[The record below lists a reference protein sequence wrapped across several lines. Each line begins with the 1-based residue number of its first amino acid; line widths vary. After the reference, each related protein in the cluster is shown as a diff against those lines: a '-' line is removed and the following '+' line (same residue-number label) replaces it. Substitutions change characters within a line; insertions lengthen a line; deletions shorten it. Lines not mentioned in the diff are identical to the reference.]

1 MLSIYTDVL
10 AVCTRGGGKVRRFKG
25 DVSCNLADFAM
36 QSVLQGRIR
45 PRTINRKGKLYM
57 FNLLIT
63 TPLGHIIRWIYDLVR
78 NYGWAII
85 IFTVIIKMVLLPLTI
100 KSQKAMKKQQK
111 IQPIIQDLQTKYKN
125 DPEKL
130 QTEMLKI
137 YRENDIS
144 MTGGCLPMLIQMP
157 ILIGLYQVIQRP
169 LSYLMS
175 VDFNTEAAINKVIEL
190 QQRIV
195 ETGHNIGNL
204 TQMSMQNLADRSQIQ
219 ISKWSEMLNGAS
231 DPWVINFSFLGMDLS
246 NEPLKALKA
255 IMAGQFSDLSTVLL
269 ILIPI
274 IAVAT
279 TWFVSKQSQMMT
291 QAKQTPEQKKKA
303 EEDPS
308 MQMTKSMTMM
318 MPIMTGF
325 FTFTLPSGLGI
336 YWIISNVMQIIQQ
349 YCLNKYFEKREDD
362 FVVKVP
368 EKRRK
373 NSKKR

>member
-1 MLSIYTDVL
+1 
-10 AVCTRGGGKVRRFKG
+10 
-25 DVSCNLADFAM
+25 
-36 QSVLQGRIR
+36 
-45 PRTINRKGKLYM
+45 
-57 FNLLIT
+57 
-63 TPLGHIIRWIYDLVR
+63 
-78 NYGWAII
+78 
-85 IFTVIIKMVLLPLTI
+85 
-100 KSQKAMKKQQK
+100 
-111 IQPIIQDLQTKYKN
+111 
-125 DPEKL
+125 
-130 QTEMLKI
+130 
-137 YRENDIS
+137 
-144 MTGGCLPMLIQMP
+144 MLIQMP

-204 TQMSMQNLADRSQIQ
+204 TQMSMENLAKISQIQ

-231 DPWVINFSFLGMDLS
+231 DPWVINFNFLGMDLS

-255 IMAGQFSDLSTVLL
+255 IMAGQFNDLSIVLL

>member
-1 MLSIYTDVL
+1 
-10 AVCTRGGGKVRRFKG
+10 
-25 DVSCNLADFAM
+25 
-36 QSVLQGRIR
+36 
-45 PRTINRKGKLYM
+45 M

-63 TPLGHIIRWIYDLVR
+63 TPLGHIIRWIYDLVS

-85 IFTVIIKMVLLPLTI
+85 IFTVIIKMILLPLTI

-111 IQPIIQDLQTKYKN
+111 IQPIIQELQTKYKN

-137 YRENDIS
+137 YRENNIS

-157 ILIGLYQVIQRP
+157 ILFGLYQVIQKP

-175 VDFNTEAAINKVIEL
+175 VDFNSEAAINKVIDL
-190 QQRIV
+190 QERMV
-195 ETGHNIGNL
+195 AAGHNIGSL
-204 TQMSMQNLADRSQIQ
+204 AQMSMDNLSKTSQIQ
-219 ISKWSEMLNGAS
+219 ISKWSEMLNGIS
-231 DPWVINFSFLGMDLS
+231 DEWVINFNFLGMDLS

-255 IMAGQFSDLSTVLL
+255 IMAGQFNDLSTLLL

-308 MQMTKSMTMM
+308 AQMTKSMTMM

-336 YWIISNVMQIIQQ
+336 YWIISNAMQIIQQ
-349 YCLNKYFEKREDD
+349 YCLNKYFENKEDD

>member
-1 MLSIYTDVL
+1 
-10 AVCTRGGGKVRRFKG
+10 
-25 DVSCNLADFAM
+25 
-36 QSVLQGRIR
+36 
-45 PRTINRKGKLYM
+45 M

>member
-1 MLSIYTDVL
+1 
-10 AVCTRGGGKVRRFKG
+10 
-25 DVSCNLADFAM
+25 
-36 QSVLQGRIR
+36 
-45 PRTINRKGKLYM
+45 M

-63 TPLGHIIRWIYDLVR
+63 TPLGHIIRWIYDLVK

-85 IFTVIIKMVLLPLTI
+85 IFTVIIKMVLLPLTV

-175 VDFNTEAAINKVIEL
+175 VDFNGEAAINKVIEL
-190 QQRIV
+190 QQKMV
-195 ETGHNIGNL
+195 EAGHNIGNL
-204 TQMSMQNLADRSQIQ
+204 AQMSMENLAKTSQIQ
-219 ISKWSEMLNGAS
+219 ISKWSEMLNGIN
-231 DPWVINFSFLGMDLS
+231 DEWVINFNFLGMDLS

-255 IMAGQFSDLSTVLL
+255 IMAGQFNDLSIVLL